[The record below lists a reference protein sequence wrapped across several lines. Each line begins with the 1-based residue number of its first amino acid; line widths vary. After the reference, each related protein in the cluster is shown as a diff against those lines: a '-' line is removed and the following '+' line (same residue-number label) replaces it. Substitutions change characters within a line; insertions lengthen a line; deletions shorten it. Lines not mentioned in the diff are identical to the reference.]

1 MTDDGTRKRGA
12 RPLTSRGLK
21 AMLTR
26 GGVDHSGLQVEDDP
40 AVWTNV
46 ETGERGTSVVVS
58 GPKQARLQAS
68 HVLFDRGLSCA
79 PYADQ
84 DMWSRP
90 GGGVR
95 EAEQPEATVTDISS
109 RRQAEREAGQ

>member
-1 MTDDGTRKRGA
+1 VTAGE
-12 RPLTSRGLK
+12 RPGRPPTARGLK

-26 GGVDHSGLQVEDDP
+26 AGVDHSGLDIRDDP

-58 GPKQARLQAS
+58 GPGETRRRAF
-68 HVLFDRGLSCA
+68 HVLFDRGLACA
-79 PYADQ
+79 PYSDR
-84 DMWSRP
+84 DEWSRP

-95 EAEQPEATVTDISS
+95 PADPEPEA
-109 RRQAEREAGQ
+109 EAGQ